1 MFTFESK
8 AVTTFGAHRGVVPGP
23 CGHQHP
29 RRSAPCKMVGSNHT
43 VGPPHPQMGNSK
55 VSSNTTRVGLRSAHC
70 VVQGPGETR
79 NETDN
84 SQKHSAERPIQEHL
98 LRCSEGHSRT
108 GRRGLRQRKPGALAS
123 GVAGVGLERQ
133 CPPMGLRGQLH
144 LPKRSTLTPGLHAPV
159 CTCHPQRKRRS
170 IDPVSSAH
178 AEVLREHLL
187 RYSSDGR
194 GVFTFPTQW

>member
-108 GRRGLRQRKPGALAS
+108 EKTRSP
-123 GVAGVGLERQ
+123 
-133 CPPMGLRGQLH
+133 GLRGGGSGAGATVPPDGAQGTAASAQTQH
-144 LPKRSTLTPGLHAPV
+144 AHSRSARSCVYMPPPK
-159 CTCHPQRKRRS
+159 KK
-170 IDPVSSAH
+170 
-178 AEVLREHLL
+178 
-187 RYSSDGR
+187 
-194 GVFTFPTQW
+194 TQH